1 MYYLKYQIKNI
12 SPIRIADDS
21 IAQKGQTGTLHYIPG
36 SAMRGF
42 VFCRYDEKT
51 FSEKKKKL
59 FEEVCFLNAY
69 PCMGEKELI
78 PSLKGFYEDKKETEA
93 KKLLHTVLVD
103 GQDIEGL
110 KRARIGE
117 FAEISD
123 GTIRYY
129 SVKTGSDLKIRME
142 EEQMFRLENME
153 QGHVFS
159 GAIASEDRAILE
171 EIKAFLSGEILLGN
185 GRSMGLGRCLVISAE
200 ITDIQ
205 PYQDYAVSGS
215 LSSEGYLMLLSPTAM
230 RGANGEYAGIDTE
243 KLEEMLGVTNL
254 KVLFCS
260 TSTVSVQGYNR
271 AWGGRIPS
279 VVMYE
284 KGSVFHLSFDGTI
297 SEEKMAAF
305 LDHGIGVRTAEGFG
319 RALFLRGFE
328 AIRSKEAGGALC
340 ALKQEITGERTDKE
354 VLHIAARAYYRKMLR
369 DAMDRYIVDNPLK
382 KGELNSSKLRNLEPI
397 LAMNRFQY
405 KEAVRLLG
413 EFFGHDEE
421 KEKKQRVHKELRSMR
436 TMKDHV
442 FAVID
447 GDLEELLSVS
457 TKTKDRVMT
466 VEKNGLLTESEI
478 GELKIEFLLKEIRYD
493 GRKGGAA

>member
-36 SAMRGF
+36 SAMRGY
-42 VFCRYDEKT
+42 VFCRYDEKAL
-51 FSEKKKKL
+51 SEKKKKL

-69 PCMGEKELI
+69 PCTEGKELI
-78 PSLKGFYEDKKETEA
+78 PSPKGFYEDKKEAEE
-93 KKLLHTVLVD
+93 KKPLQTVLVD

-117 FAEISD
+117 FSSISD
-123 GTIRYY
+123 GIIRYY

-142 EEQMFRLENME
+142 EEQMFRLEYIE
-153 QGHVFS
+153 SGHVFS
-159 GAIASEDRAILE
+159 GAIASEDRAVLE
-171 EIKAFLSGEILLGN
+171 EIKAFLSGEIMLGN
-185 GRSMGLGRCLVISAE
+185 GRSMGLGRCLVVSAE
-200 ITDIQ
+200 ITDTR
-205 PYQDYAVSGS
+205 PYQDYAVPGS
-215 LSSEGYLMLLSPTAM
+215 LSGEGYLMLLSPAAM
-230 RGANGEYAGIDTE
+230 RGANGEYAGLDTK

-271 AWGGRIPS
+271 TWGGRIPS

-284 KGSVFHLSFDGTI
+284 KGSVFHVSFDGTI

-305 LDHGIGVRTAEGFG
+305 LDRGIGVRTAEGFG
-319 RALFLRGFE
+319 RALFIKGFDT
-328 AIRSKEAGGALC
+328 IRTKEAGGALYT
-340 ALKQEITGERTDKE
+340 LKQETAGERTDKE
-354 VLHIAARAYYRKMLR
+354 VLRIAARAYYRKLLR
-369 DAMDRYIVDNPLK
+369 DAMDRYVVDNPLK

-405 KEAVRLLG
+405 KEAVRLLS

-442 FAVID
+442 LAVMD

-457 TKTKDRVMT
+457 TKKKDTVMT
-466 VEKNGLLTESEI
+466 VEKKGLLTENEI
-478 GELKIEFLLKEIRYD
+478 GELKIEFLLKEIWYD